1 MLIIIMCVVHLHA
14 FIYGLCLYVCV
25 CMCAHACI
33 CVCAHMRLLMRVCG
47 VCGVTENNLDAK
59 VDVRIA
65 KASKAFGALRNSCYL

>member
-1 MLIIIMCVVHLHA
+1 MHSYM
-14 FIYGLCLYVCV
+14 VCV
-25 CMCAHACI
+25 CMCVCACARTHA

>member
-1 MLIIIMCVVHLHA
+1 M
-14 FIYGLCLYVCV
+14 FVCV
-25 CMCAHACI
+25 CVHVRASMHMCVCTHAIAHACV
-33 CVCAHMRLLMRVCG
+33 CVC